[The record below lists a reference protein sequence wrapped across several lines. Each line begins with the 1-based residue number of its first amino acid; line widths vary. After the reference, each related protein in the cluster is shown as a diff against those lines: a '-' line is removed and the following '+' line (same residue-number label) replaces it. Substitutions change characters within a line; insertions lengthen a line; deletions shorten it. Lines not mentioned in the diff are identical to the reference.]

1 MKSKQLIEKSQGQFA
16 LHGELSFDSVGDLLA
31 ETETVVSSADNIR
44 VGLAGV
50 SHFDSAGMALL
61 IHWLRNAKK
70 AGKTITFYDVPL
82 QLRLMAKMSGLD
94 RLLNIA
100 DLSAS
105 VVE

>member
-1 MKSKQLIEKSQGQFA
+1 MKSKQLIQQSQGRFLLQ
-16 LHGELSFDSVGDLLA
+16 GELSFDSVGELLN
-31 ETETVVSSADNIR
+31 ETETVVCSADHIR

-61 IHWLRNAKK
+61 IHWWRNVKK

-82 QLRLMAKMSGLD
+82 QLRLMAEMSGLD